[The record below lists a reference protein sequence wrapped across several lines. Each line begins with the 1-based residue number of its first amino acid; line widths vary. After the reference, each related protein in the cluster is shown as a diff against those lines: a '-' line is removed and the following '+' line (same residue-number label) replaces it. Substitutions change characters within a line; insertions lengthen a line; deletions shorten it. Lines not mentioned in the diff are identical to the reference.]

1 MTILLFVSFMHRA
14 LHFLT
19 RLRKSTN
26 RNRSSRNIS
35 RITRTETSRDNFS
48 EIIFQILYS
57 KRFFFLFKTRLKEK
71 FKYNSEDGDF
81 RSMDERLLEILFQS
95 AFSFISILLLILK
108 IL

>member
-1 MTILLFVSFMHRA
+1 MHRA

-19 RLRKSTN
+19 RLRKY
-26 RNRSSRNIS
+26 RRIEIVQRNIS

-71 FKYNSEDGDF
+71 FKYKMVIFG
-81 RSMDERLLEILFQS
+81 RWM
-95 AFSFISILLLILK
+95 K
-108 IL
+108 GY